1 MNLASSELKVN
12 KKLND
17 VKVSQKKEID
27 IKNCHRKHFYL
38 PNRD

>member
-12 KKLND
+12 KKPND
-17 VKVSQKKEID
+17 VKVSQKQEID
-27 IKNCHRKHFYL
+27 IKNCHRKHLYP